1 MDCDAWKNLIR
12 FANKTNEITT
22 FVQILYF
29 TFIFHALSVINKI
42 IRSKLQAIV
51 VIDAF
56 IKNILGGMKKQSEIK
71 DSFSRSLRNCLNAY
85 YGKIPSAST
94 FAKDFN
100 LRAYGTSPITQES
113 ARRWMRG
120 VSLPEEDRLCVL
132 INWLNLDFNEILR
145 SPHNQAAVFKQ
156 NGGVK
161 RSEPI
166 PHYGSRF
173 KNNMSMFQTSLTPS
187 YAINGHKHN
196 RRFTDK
202 INNFLTENDDII
214 NLVYQL
220 DANKRKVVAE
230 IIRAI
235 KT

>member
-1 MDCDAWKNLIR
+1 
-12 FANKTNEITT
+12 
-22 FVQILYF
+22 
-29 TFIFHALSVINKI
+29 
-42 IRSKLQAIV
+42 
-51 VIDAF
+51 
-56 IKNILGGMKKQSEIK
+56 MKKQSEIK
-71 DSFSRSLRNCLNAY
+71 DSFSSSLRICLKAY

-100 LRAYGTSPITQES
+100 LRAYDTLPITQES

-145 SPHNQAAVFKQ
+145 SPNKQAAVFQQ
-156 NGGVK
+156 NGGAK
-161 RSEPI
+161 RPEPI
-166 PHYGSRF
+166 PHYGAQLKKSTALF
-173 KNNMSMFQTSLTPS
+173 QKNYAPS
-187 YAINGHKHN
+187 YTPDGRKLE
-196 RRFTDK
+196 RRIYDRR
-202 INNFLTENDDII
+202 NDALDQNDDVIG
-214 NLVYQL
+214 LVNQL